1 MRKSPMLSRDS
12 GIFVSILIQ
21 TWDIAQSF
29 GVYSTEQSHFCAS
42 IMKGACLIVSGTEMM
57 KFILNHSSFLHEIE
71 N

>member
-1 MRKSPMLSRDS
+1 MLARDS

-29 GVYSTEQSHFCAS
+29 GVYSIEQSHFCAS
-42 IMKGACLIVSGTEMM
+42 IVKGACLIVSGTEMM